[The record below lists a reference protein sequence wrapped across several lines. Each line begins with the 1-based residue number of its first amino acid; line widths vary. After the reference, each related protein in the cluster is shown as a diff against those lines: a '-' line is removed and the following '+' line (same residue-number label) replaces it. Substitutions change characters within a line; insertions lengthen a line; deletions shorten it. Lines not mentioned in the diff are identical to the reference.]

1 MVLTLK
7 NYLIA
12 KGFTTA
18 QFAKKING
26 SRQNVDNWLAKE
38 DVEGYETVVHYDV
51 RTSIIHK
58 VTTMKMKVVYE
69 RAES

>member
-12 KGFTTA
+12 KGMTTTD
-18 QFAKKING
+18 FAKKISV

-38 DVEGYETVVHYDV
+38 DVDGYETTVQYAV
-51 RTSIIHK
+51 RGDHIEK

-69 RAES
+69 RPE